1 MRREFGLA
9 ILNRTLSV
17 FYASSVIAAI
27 LLVCFWIPCGVAA
40 DKIRIATGGLAA
52 SSAAVWASLET
63 KTFQKYGLEPEYII
77 IDNGTVSG
85 QALLAGELQYL
96 ISTGA
101 LAIAANMKGGDLTII
116 GGIINFIPFQLIGR
130 PEIKTAEDL
139 RGKKI
144 AISRFGSASD
154 FAAREALKKIRL
166 DPAKDVAILQV
177 GAQSARFT
185 ALTQNAVQAAVFNEP
200 LSTLTVTKHK
210 MNLLADLANLDLPF
224 PNTDYIVRR
233 EYLQTH
239 RLQVVNFM
247 KAILEGMRAIKA
259 NRALGI
265 HAIQKYL
272 KMNNA
277 EEAGIAYDYY
287 VGQRMGEIPD
297 VPSRAALV
305 AGIEQT
311 IGKKDGVT
319 PETLKLVDRSVLEET
334 IKSGFVSGL
343 YK

>member
-1 MRREFGLA
+1 MNETAIVFCRPALA
-9 ILNRTLSV
+9 ATL
-17 FYASSVIAAI
+17 
-27 LLVCFWIPCGVAA
+27 LLCFWIQPGIAA
-40 DKIRIATGGLAA
+40 EKIRIATGGLAA
-52 SSAAVWASLET
+52 SSAAVWAALET
-63 KTFQKYGLEPEYII
+63 KSFQKHGLEPEYII

-96 ISTGA
+96 VSTGA
-101 LAIAANMKGGDLTII
+101 LAIAANVKGGDLTII

-139 RGKKI
+139 RAKKV
-144 AISRFGSASD
+144 AISRFGSASE
-154 FAAREALKKIRL
+154 FAAREALRKLRL
-166 DPAKDVAILQV
+166 DPAKDTTLLQV
-177 GAQSARFT
+177 GGQGARFT

-200 LSTLTVTKHK
+200 LSTVTVTKHK

-233 EYLQTH
+233 EHLQGH
-239 RLQVVNFM
+239 RTQVVSFM
-247 KAILEGMRAIKA
+247 KAILEGMHAIKA

-265 HAIQKYL
+265 YAIQKYL

-277 EEAGIAYDYY
+277 EEAAIAYDYY
-287 VGQRMGEIPD
+287 VGQKMGQIPD
-297 VPSRAALV
+297 IPSRAALL

-311 IGKKDGVT
+311 LGKKDGVT
-319 PETLKLVDRSVLEET
+319 PEGLKLTDRSILEEI
-334 IKSGFVSGL
+334 IKSGFVTTL

>member
-1 MRREFGLA
+1 M
-9 ILNRTLSV
+9 NKTLSGV
-17 FYASSVIAAI
+17 CESSAIVTLLLCFSIQSGIAAE
-27 LLVCFWIPCGVAA
+27 
-40 DKIRIATGGLAA
+40 KIRIATGGLAA
-52 SSAAVWASLET
+52 SSAAVWAGLET
-63 KTFQKYGLEPEYII
+63 KSFQKYGLEPEYII

-96 ISTGA
+96 VSTGV
-101 LAIAANMKGGDLTII
+101 LAITANMKGGDLTII

-130 PEIKTAEDL
+130 PEIKTADDL
-139 RGKKI
+139 RAKKL
-144 AISRFGSASD
+144 AISRFGSASE
-154 FAAREALKKIRL
+154 FAAREALKKLRL
-166 DPAKDVAILQV
+166 DPAKDATILQV
-177 GAQSARFT
+177 GGQSARFA

-233 EYLQTH
+233 EHLQSH
-239 RLQVVNFM
+239 RTQVVSFM
-247 KAILEGMRAIKA
+247 KAILEGMQAIKA
-259 NRALGI
+259 NRPFGI

-287 VGQRMGEIPD
+287 VGQKMGQIPEI
-297 VPSRAALV
+297 PSRAALL

-311 IGKKDGVT
+311 VGKKDGVT
-319 PETLKLVDRSVLEET
+319 PEALKLTDRSVLEEV
-334 IKSGFVSGL
+334 IKTGFVSSL

>member
-1 MRREFGLA
+1 MKINFRFCCKSA
-9 ILNRTLSV
+9 FVV
-17 FYASSVIAAI
+17 F
-27 LLVCFWIPCGVAA
+27 LLVSLAVVPTIAA

-52 SSAAVWASLET
+52 SSAAVWAALET
-63 KTFQKYGLEPEYII
+63 KTFQKHGLEPEYII
-77 IDNGTVSG
+77 IDNGTVAG

-96 ISTGA
+96 VSTGA
-101 LAIAANMKGGDLTII
+101 LAITANLKGGDLTII

-139 RGKKI
+139 RGKKV
-144 AISRFGSASD
+144 AISRFGSASE
-154 FAAREALKKIRL
+154 FAAREALKKLRL
-166 DPAKDVAILQV
+166 DPAKDAAILQV
-177 GAQSARFT
+177 GGQSARFT

-233 EYLQTH
+233 DYLQSH
-239 RLQVVNFM
+239 RPQVVSFM
-247 KAILEGMRAIKA
+247 KAILEGMRALKT
-259 NRALGI
+259 NRAMGVR
-265 HAIQKYL
+265 AIQKYL

-277 EEAGIAYDYY
+277 EEAAIAYDYY
-287 VGQRMGEIPD
+287 IGQKMGEIPEL
-297 VPSRAALV
+297 PSRAALS

-311 IGKKDGVT
+311 IGKKDVT
-319 PETLKLVDRSVLEET
+319 PESLKLVDRSILEEI
-334 IKSGFVSGL
+334 IKSGFVTTL

>member
-1 MRREFGLA
+1 LC
-9 ILNRTLSV
+9 LSV
-17 FYASSVIAAI
+17 QPAT
-27 LLVCFWIPCGVAA
+27 AA

-63 KTFQKYGLEPEYII
+63 KSFQKYGLEPEYII

-101 LAIAANMKGGDLTII
+101 LAIAANLKGGDLAII

-130 PEIKTAEDL
+130 PEIKTGEDL

-154 FAAREALKKIRL
+154 FAAREALKKLRL

-177 GAQSARFT
+177 GGQSARFT

-200 LSTLTVTKHK
+200 LSTLTVTRHK

-233 EYLQTH
+233 EYLLAH
-239 RLQVVNFM
+239 RSQVVSFM

-259 NRALGI
+259 DRALGI
-265 HAIQKYL
+265 RAIQKYL

-287 VGQRMGEIPD
+287 VGHKMGEIPD

-311 IGKKDGVT
+311 VGKKPGIT
-319 PETLKLVDRSVLEET
+319 PESLKLTDRSILDEIV
-334 IKSGFVSGL
+334 KSGFVTAL